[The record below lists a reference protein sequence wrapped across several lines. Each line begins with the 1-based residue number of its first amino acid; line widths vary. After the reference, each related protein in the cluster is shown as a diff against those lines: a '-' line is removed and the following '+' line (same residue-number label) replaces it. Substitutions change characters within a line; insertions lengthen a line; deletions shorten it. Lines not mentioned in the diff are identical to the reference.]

1 MRNYHNC
8 EKTSALSVLF
18 RASFSASKSFA
29 ENAPLQ
35 PELVVPAPTLEVRL
49 PAIYQSGSDLGRRA
63 SCPTIFEATM
73 PPLPFSASRA
83 GGFTSCFS
91 YIYSTRGRIEV
102 TPFLRKI
109 LGLNWLLMAVML
121 ALAIFGVIAIYS
133 ATYMR
138 EDPVAAEFW
147 RKQANWVAVGF
158 FAFIIVSLIDYR
170 WVRWGALPMYLA
182 GLGFLILTRFMGH
195 KVYGARSWLS
205 IAGVNFQPAQLAV
218 IAGITVLSLF
228 LSQFRQMHPMLR
240 LTLCGAVVGAPC
252 LLILMQPDLGECIIW
267 GPVLVA
273 LLFVGG
279 IPVRY
284 LICIFLIVIAFI
296 PIAINLGLK
305 PYQQERITAFI
316 NPDIDRQGSAWAI
329 NQSLIAIGSGGW
341 SGKGFKAPN
350 TQIEL
355 GFLPAT
361 AVHNDYIFSAIGEQ
375 WGFVG
380 GMFLLGG
387 FGLLLLIC
395 LFVAFCAGDQFGLLL
410 VVGITTLIF
419 THIFQNIGMTIS
431 VLPITGVP
439 LPLIS
444 YSGSFVLMI
453 MFGLGIVNSVWVHRR
468 GDLR

>member
-1 MRNYHNC
+1 M
-8 EKTSALSVLF
+8 
-18 RASFSASKSFA
+18 
-29 ENAPLQ
+29 
-35 PELVVPAPTLEVRL
+35 
-49 PAIYQSGSDLGRRA
+49 
-63 SCPTIFEATM
+63 
-73 PPLPFSASRA
+73 
-83 GGFTSCFS
+83 
-91 YIYSTRGRIEV
+91 
-102 TPFLRKI
+102 TPFLRKL
-109 LGLNWLLMAVML
+109 LGQNWLLLLTTL
-121 ALAIFGVIAIYS
+121 ALAVFGVVAIYS
-133 ATYMR
+133 ATSTRADSY
-138 EDPVAAEFW
+138 AADFW
-147 RKQANWVAVGF
+147 RKQANWVVVGV
-158 FAFIIVSLIDYR
+158 FAFMLTSLMHYR
-170 WVRWGALPMYLA
+170 WIRWGALPMYLA
-182 GLGFLILTRFMGH
+182 GIIFLIMTKFMGT
-195 KVYGARSWLS
+195 KVYGARSWLHL
-205 IAGVNFQPAQLAV
+205 GPLNFQPAQLSV
-218 IAGITVLSLF
+218 IAGIMVLALF

-240 LTLCGAVVGAPC
+240 LLLCGAIVGAPC

-267 GPVLVA
+267 GPVLMA

-284 LICIFLIVIAFI
+284 LICIVLIVIAFI

-375 WGFVG
+375 RGFVG

-387 FGLLLLIC
+387 FALLLLTC
-395 LFVAFCAGDQFGLLL
+395 LFVAFFAADQFGMLL
-410 VVGITTLIF
+410 VVGITALIF
-419 THIFQNIGMTIS
+419 THIFQNVGMTIAM
-431 VLPITGVP
+431 LPITGVP

-453 MFGLGIVNSVWVHRR
+453 MFGLGLVNSVWIHRNIPA
-468 GDLR
+468 